1 MEREVIIT
9 EHTTCG
15 IEYEVTDAK
24 TGESLSGRMFWCD
37 DEEEDEEVRD
47 GGWEHFR
54 RLCAKK
60 NLKVVG
66 EAWS

>member
-9 EHTTCG
+9 QHTTCG
-15 IEYEVTDAK
+15 QEFEITDAK

-37 DEEEDEEVRD
+37 EDEEDEEIAD
-47 GGWEHFR
+47 GGWAYFR

-60 NLKVVG
+60 GLKVVE